1 MNYDKINQR
10 IQALESG
17 LVELKAGLAKLK
29 TKLSKANSFKFD
41 YIKMKTSFIGTY
53 YIANDISGSGSS
65 NLENF
70 RYRQFESNADDDF
83 QLQKELMCI
92 GALAEQIDPNY
103 KTKIDFT
110 HRHSNKFM
118 IFYDYPSETYTIS
131 SNSDW
136 RALGVVYMPKDTAE
150 KVCKILN
157 NKLVKI

>member
-1 MNYDKINQR
+1 MNHDKINQR
-10 IQALESG
+10 IQALESELAG
-17 LVELKAGLAKLK
+17 LKAE
-29 TKLSKANSFKFD
+29 LSKVDKFKFRYTD
-41 YIKMKTSFIGTY
+41 TETSFIGTNWV
-53 YIANDISGSGSS
+53 AHKTSGADPS

-70 RYRQFESNADDDF
+70 RYRQLESNADADF

-136 RALGVVYMPKDTAE
+136 RALGVVYMPKHVAE
-150 KVCKILN
+150 KVCEILN
-157 NKLVKI
+157 NKQVEI